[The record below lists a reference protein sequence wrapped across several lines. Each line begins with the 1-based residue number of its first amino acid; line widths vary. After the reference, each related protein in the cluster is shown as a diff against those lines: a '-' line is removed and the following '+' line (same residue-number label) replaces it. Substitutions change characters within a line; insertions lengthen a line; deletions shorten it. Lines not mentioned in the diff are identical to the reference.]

1 MKNKLKTLLV
11 AVTIAALSA
20 CGDGASDVADA
31 FIGKW
36 KSKCFAYKAQDGNTY
51 YQTGT
56 TNLSKDSAAQLTAN
70 YSNAVAHS
78 DSACSNILGNI
89 TSASSIKIS
98 IGAETVFLGL
108 QSKEIVATY
117 QDGNARR
124 GYIAVDNERLFIVVT
139 DDSGEKP
146 FTWGRSSPYTKL

>member
-11 AVTIAALSA
+11 AITIAVLSA

-31 FIGKW
+31 FQGNW

-51 YQTGT
+51 YQTST
-56 TNLSKDSAAQLTAN
+56 MSLNKVSAAELTAN
-70 YSNAVAHS
+70 FSNAVAHS
-78 DSACSNILGNI
+78 DPACSNILGNI

-98 IGAETVFLGL
+98 FGANTVFLGL

-117 QDGNARR
+117 QDGKAPR
-124 GYIAVDNERLFIVVT
+124 GYIAIDNERLFIVVT

-146 FTWGRSSPYTKL
+146 FTWSRSSPYTKL